1 MPVPCFTSVF
11 CKAFGVASNLLSLG
25 VVGVWAADG
34 ATDNVHS
41 IATAEAMTSDAHRF
55 DDVEDD
61 NRIRMS
67 IFEIFG
73 RNDEGRHALLDAA
86 SRILSEGPC
95 SPS

>member
-1 MPVPCFTSVF
+1 
-11 CKAFGVASNLLSLG
+11 LLSLE

-34 ATDNVHS
+34 ATANVHS
-41 IATAEAMTSDAHRF
+41 IVTAEAMASDAHRF
-55 DDVEDD
+55 DNVDDD
-61 NRIRMS
+61 NRFRMS